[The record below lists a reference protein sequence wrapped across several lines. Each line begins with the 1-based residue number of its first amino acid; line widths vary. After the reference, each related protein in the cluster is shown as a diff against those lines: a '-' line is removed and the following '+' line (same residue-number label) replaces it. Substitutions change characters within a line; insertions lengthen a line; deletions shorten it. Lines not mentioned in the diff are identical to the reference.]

1 ADVLPHEGHV
11 LPGESTLPTS
21 EHVLSTQQP
30 VLPSSSAV
38 SLQAEVLPD
47 ESTFPASD
55 VLPHECYVLP
65 GQSATVLPAESL
77 IVADTHAV
85 GQQASPAD
93 SDMRLTQC
101 LVAALREESCVDA
114 PAGTLLQALTILAQH
129 WAEITLRQHRSP
141 AVAMLCF
148 NYTVRFL
155 VSVPV
160 LSRLFNAGRSGLS
173 RAGQA
178 HTAEVVRAQASLPTA
193 ASEEAPRLRVAD
205 VRQQRRGA
213 DKPRARSRP
222 AGENAT
228 PGKRS
233 SSDRQSATAPNTLR
247 SISPTGSALRANPCS
262 EGTDPF
268 CRLPLSALFNW
279 PEAVHLGDLL
289 RIWSVPN
296 ATGDA
301 AFCGDIV
308 AISGQPGSSDCVP
321 YEEKKT
327 LSGTADG
334 CSPSSEAL
342 PRAPVPRASS
352 RANRADSGDE
362 APRPRKR
369 QPETRVYIFVSRSA
383 PTAAPGELSL
393 DTFNAH
399 RRDLF
404 LHALAF
410 KRPQQVHA
418 RDRQQ
423 RCPGGQVQA
432 RRSSAIHFQG

>member
-1 ADVLPHEGHV
+1 MSVHRVRLE
-11 LPGESTLPTS
+11 
-21 EHVLSTQQP
+21 
-30 VLPSSSAV
+30 SSSTG
-38 SLQAEVLPD
+38 S
-47 ESTFPASD
+47 SF
-55 VLPHECYVLP
+55 
-65 GQSATVLPAESL
+65 
-77 IVADTHAV
+77 
-85 GQQASPAD
+85 PAD
-93 SDMRLTQC
+93 SAKP
-101 LVAALREESCVDA
+101 V
-114 PAGTLLQALTILAQH
+114 PLAVVSLDKH

-289 RIWSVPN
+289 RIWVRASTNLYGLGFSRTVESVPN

-369 QPETRVYIFVSRSA
+369 PPETRVYIFVSRFRNFNRI
-383 PTAAPGELSL
+383 PFRTVRRAASYGE
-393 DTFNAH
+393 
-399 RRDLF
+399 
-404 LHALAF
+404 
-410 KRPQQVHA
+410 QV
-418 RDRQQ
+418 RNDVTPLRLGF
-423 RCPGGQVQA
+423 RLVL
-432 RRSSAIHFQG
+432 RID